1 MRKFLVFVMLLVFN
15 FLFIYGINYANRI
28 MLKNNYMIYLNKKE
42 VVVDPKEE
50 TQEDVVVDTSFNG
63 ETIEQISNKFEKI
76 FSDTYLSGYGEYM
89 VKNSILKSVNP
100 YLIGGIILESTNCR
114 VDCSI
119 LLKQCNN
126 VSGMREKNGSGCFGG
141 TYRQYKSIEDGISDL
156 IKKISTDY
164 YDVEMQSPNKMYQ
177 SFGKDS
183 VWAFKVSKHMEDL
196 KRGS

>member
-42 VVVDPKEE
+42 VVVDSKEE

-63 ETIEQISNKFEKI
+63 ESIEKISNKFEKI
-76 FSDTYLSGYGEYM
+76 FNDTYLSGYGEYM

-177 SFGKDS
+177 SFGKDG

>member
-42 VVVDPKEE
+42 VVVDSKEE

-63 ETIEQISNKFEKI
+63 ESIEQISNKFEKI
-76 FSDTYLSGYGEYM
+76 FNDTYLSGYGEYM

-177 SFGKDS
+177 SFGKDG